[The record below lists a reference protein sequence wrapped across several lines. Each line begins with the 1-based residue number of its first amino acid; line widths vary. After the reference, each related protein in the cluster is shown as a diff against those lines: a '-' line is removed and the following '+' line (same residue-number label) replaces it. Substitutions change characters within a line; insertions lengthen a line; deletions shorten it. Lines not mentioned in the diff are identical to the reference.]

1 MVSMNLRTPG
11 NWFSTILIVTGIW
24 IMRSRSWTNIKT
36 YGRKME
42 KKKFFW
48 ISVRPSCVDWPL
60 TMMGIWEFTVFKEVW
75 MGGLLSGWFQVF
87 CQRKIHKTHVTGK
100 FIWRKHQFRLGYIN
114 FSGRVDQNNLGVQD
128 LTIGHSKCR
137 FPSFSSKSFRS
148 SSLLMRV
155 ESVSRMVW
163 LVNGS
168 LPKDVNFSKN
178 KKSTFHP

>member
-1 MVSMNLRTPG
+1 MNLRTLG

-24 IMRSRSWTNIKT
+24 IMRSRSWTNMKT
-36 YGRKME
+36 YGRRME
-42 KKKFFW
+42 KNKFFW

-128 LTIGHSKCR
+128 LTISEFKCCLLS
-137 FPSFSSKSFRS
+137 FPSKSSRS
-148 SSLLMRV
+148 LSSV
-155 ESVSRMVW
+155 TSQ
-163 LVNGS
+163 S
-168 LPKDVNFSKN
+168 LGE
-178 KKSTFHP
+178 